1 MYLRVLTC
9 LGCTPS
15 AAAAPIRASN
25 PWVGMKLHA
34 GGMGQN
40 SVFSHVFAAKS
51 RVKIGIEVCKAILF
65 HSRCNYGLYATWVAP
80 LVPNQAE
87 TPDLA
92 LFLEPRTCYTPRRSQ
107 FTERNVRTEIS
118 TRWTYRTADICHCS
132 GIAAIDT
139 HWSKRLSPHPQPF
152 SRDIWNPEL
161 DMHGMWILE
170 PDMQGIV
177 IPLHERIQNARKRW
191 QARPER
197 TQMLAE

>member
-15 AAAAPIRASN
+15 AATAPIRASN
-25 PWVGMKLHA
+25 PSVGMKLHA

-51 RVKIGIEVCKAILF
+51 RVEIGIEVCKAILF

-92 LFLEPRTCYTPRRSQ
+92 LFLEPRTCYTPATRPIFRTRSSLSELGTYVTNVPSLRRQSGRSQ
-107 FTERNVRTEIS
+107 
-118 TRWTYRTADICHCS
+118 C
-132 GIAAIDT
+132 
-139 HWSKRLSPHPQPF
+139 LS
-152 SRDIWNPEL
+152 
-161 DMHGMWILE
+161 
-170 PDMQGIV
+170 QGIESGLTPV
-177 IPLHERIQNARKRW
+177 GQGPCCVHCNVDPWRDGKADSFPVHLTH
-191 QARPER
+191 
-197 TQMLAE
+197 